1 MEHLPSRGIYM
12 ILLTVLM
19 SVFLMI
25 YIGADFSKNRI
36 ENRQVSAGNES
47 VWWEK
52 GFVLVCPLH

>member
-1 MEHLPSRGIYM
+1 MERLPSRGISM

-19 SVFLMI
+19 SAFLMI

-36 ENRQVSAGNES
+36 DKRQVSDGIES
-47 VWWEK
+47 IWWEK